1 MTEFL
6 YTLVNLVTRIHNYI
20 MTWNDSCETVLS
32 DKYLHFIVMG
42 VAGMAILLIIY
53 PLFQILSQNH
63 VLIIAWMYVFTV
75 MVVVTFAIEIGQGI
89 TGTGVMDMEDIIWVL
104 VGFMFLFII
113 FAVIKVVICGIIDI
127 VKGVV
132 NGEDED

>member
-20 MTWNDSCETVLS
+20 MTWNDSCEKVLS

-89 TGTGVMDMEDIIWVL
+89 TGTGVMDMDDIIWGL
-104 VGFMFLFII
+104 GGFMFLFII